1 MTRACPVRRGLVAA
15 VTCCVRKTR
24 FVLLPG
30 QVLEQKKNEPE
41 PCVDFS
47 TTRANPVW
55 FSVFRSHDCRPEFQ
69 KHPRSTQT
77 DQQQRHNSIEPRAG
91 LHSNKHVGMPV
102 FPLFQLVTT
111 SGLQV
116 NHIAKGNLGTR
127 IIYIHIPSIP
137 SVLSRNVSKVPMSR
151 M

>member
-1 MTRACPVRRGLVAA
+1 MLYRKKLIHKWVRLPRPKRDLDTQTTYGPQTWQRGRYAQWSIHPLSLAMTRACPVRRGLVAA

-77 DQQQRHNSIEPRAG
+77 DQQQRNNSSE
-91 LHSNKHVGMPV
+91 LHIGSCTHY
-102 FPLFQLVTT
+102 T
-111 SGLQV
+111 
-116 NHIAKGNLGTR
+116 
-127 IIYIHIPSIP
+127 
-137 SVLSRNVSKVPMSR
+137 
-151 M
+151 